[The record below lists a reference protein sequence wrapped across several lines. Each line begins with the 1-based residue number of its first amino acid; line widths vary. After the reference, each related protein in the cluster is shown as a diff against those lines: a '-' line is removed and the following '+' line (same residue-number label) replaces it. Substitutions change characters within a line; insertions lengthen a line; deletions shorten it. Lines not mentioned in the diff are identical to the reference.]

1 MRATR
6 SSAQSKAKAKAKLSG
21 VISSEEPQNKK
32 IVFDDDGDDD
42 ADGSDVDPSDD
53 ENGSDDDVQ
62 QSEHDGSDADYD
74 DDAVEEVKGT
84 TARASTQR
92 LRAAERKVAKESIV
106 PKKKRTKKSNVTVDA
121 PDSDI
126 ESEGSVSGSKDE
138 EEDDLLTDDFFKM
151 VDSERADNLQKAK
164 QEKKQK
170 KIDEKKRLGRHTTFV
185 VEDDYKLVNEP
196 KKLNQNIEVV
206 AIGTEQNDQEL
217 DDERQIL
224 ISARLG
230 SAPSKSATAFARGSL
245 TQGASTKRSSESR
258 KRKSKDDEAW
268 KRSRKMNSLSAGSRP
283 GFAAALFTRK
293 S

>member
-92 LRAAERKVAKESIV
+92 LRAAERKVAKESTV

-121 PDSDI
+121 
-126 ESEGSVSGSKDE
+126 
-138 EEDDLLTDDFFKM
+138 
-151 VDSERADNLQKAK
+151 
-164 QEKKQK
+164 
-170 KIDEKKRLGRHTTFV
+170 
-185 VEDDYKLVNEP
+185 
-196 KKLNQNIEVV
+196 
-206 AIGTEQNDQEL
+206 
-217 DDERQIL
+217 
-224 ISARLG
+224 
-230 SAPSKSATAFARGSL
+230 
-245 TQGASTKRSSESR
+245 
-258 KRKSKDDEAW
+258 
-268 KRSRKMNSLSAGSRP
+268 
-283 GFAAALFTRK
+283 
-293 S
+293 